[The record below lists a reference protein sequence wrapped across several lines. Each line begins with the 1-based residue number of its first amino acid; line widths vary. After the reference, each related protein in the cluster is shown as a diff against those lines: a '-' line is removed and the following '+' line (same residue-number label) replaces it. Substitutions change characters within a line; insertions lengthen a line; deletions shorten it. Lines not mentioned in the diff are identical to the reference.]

1 LNFQGG
7 LKRFAGNLKTD
18 GCRKNCIKF
27 WRSFEM
33 KRIHFVLKSVML
45 FSLLMIATPLQAG
58 ELRISVAAS
67 MTDLFKDLISS
78 FGKNNPEVVILP
90 NFGPSG
96 GLAKQINQG
105 APADLY
111 VSANPKWMKYLVE
124 QQKIAVSTKKTF
136 AHNSLV
142 FIGRPNNGISAL
154 TDLPGLERIGIGS
167 PKSVPAGQ
175 YAQQALAKTGLYA
188 SLLQAGKLVMAKD
201 VRQALIYAD
210 RGETDGSFV
219 YKTDALLARSAKI
232 LFEVNQELYER
243 VTCPVAITVMGA
255 DNQDAKDFYNFV
267 TSESAKEIITQ
278 YGFSLPD

>member
-1 LNFQGG
+1 
-7 LKRFAGNLKTD
+7 
-18 GCRKNCIKF
+18 
-27 WRSFEM
+27 M
-33 KRIHFVLKSVML
+33 KRIHLFLKSVML
-45 FSLLMIATPLQAG
+45 FFLLMIATPLQAG

-67 MTDLFKDLISS
+67 MTDLFKSLISS

-188 SLLQAGKLVMAKD
+188 SLLEAGKLVMAKD